1 MESSLS
7 LIKIRYRSRVF
18 IHFIPIGLLFEKHSL
33 FVFILKC
40 FTRIYRLSYRSS
52 IRNGALV
59 EDPRGGLIVT
69 HTYVPLYNNNNY
81 EEQLQQAEQT
91 EPLDLSR
98 ALAAAAEE
106 KPALPLVQPSTS
118 PPVVDLTISPAPG
131 TKVRVLSPTSSVCR
145 WY

>member
-1 MESSLS
+1 M
-7 LIKIRYRSRVF
+7 
-18 IHFIPIGLLFEKHSL
+18 
-33 FVFILKC
+33 KC
-40 FTRIYRLSYRSS
+40 FIYIYRLSYRSS
-52 IRNGALV
+52 IRNGVLV

-145 WY
+145 LVPQID

>member
-1 MESSLS
+1 M
-7 LIKIRYRSRVF
+7 KCF
-18 IHFIPIGLLFEKHSL
+18 IH
-33 FVFILKC
+33 
-40 FTRIYRLSYRSS
+40 IYRLSYRSS
-52 IRNGALV
+52 IRNGVLV

-81 EEQLQQAEQT
+81 EDQLQQAEQT
-91 EPLDLSR
+91 EPLDLSL

-131 TKVRVLSPTSSVCR
+131 TKVMSSAANRSIGSTTGCTM
-145 WY
+145 YNDGEGPY

>member
-1 MESSLS
+1 M
-7 LIKIRYRSRVF
+7 KCF
-18 IHFIPIGLLFEKHSL
+18 IH
-33 FVFILKC
+33 
-40 FTRIYRLSYRSS
+40 IYRLSYRSS
-52 IRNGALV
+52 IRNGVLV

-81 EEQLQQAEQT
+81 EDQLQQAEQT
-91 EPLDLSR
+91 EPLDLSL

-131 TKVRVLSPTSSVCR
+131 TKVMSPILSPTSSV
-145 WY
+145 W